1 MSGRQ
6 QAAGGGR
13 VQLPLLDRLLD
24 DAPDAAQDA
33 PLAPAEA
40 MAALRRAVRRDL
52 EALLNARRRWRSWP
66 AALGELTL
74 SPLGYGIPD
83 FSSGGIVEPRARER
97 LRAEIEDAIRRFE
110 PRFARV
116 QVSLLDNTDQLEATL
131 RLRVE
136 ALLHADPAPEP
147 ITFDT
152 MIDPTTADVT
162 VRTRDDV

>member
-1 MSGRQ
+1 MSGQRE
-6 QAAGGGR
+6 AAGGGR

-24 DAPDAAQDA
+24 DAPDAPRDA

-40 MAALRRAVRRDL
+40 MAVLRRAVRRDL

-66 AALGELTL
+66 AALDELAL

-147 ITFDT
+147 IAFDT